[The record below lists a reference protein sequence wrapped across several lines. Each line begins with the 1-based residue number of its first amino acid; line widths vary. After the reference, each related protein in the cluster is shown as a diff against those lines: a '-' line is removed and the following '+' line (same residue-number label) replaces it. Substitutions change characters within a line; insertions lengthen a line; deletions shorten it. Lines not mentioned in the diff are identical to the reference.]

1 MQPPE
6 ILQNDLPNIDDETIS
21 QLAEVVAALGEHSE
35 SEEEHLTWLAILHAL
50 EIERYSRG
58 M

>member
-1 MQPPE
+1 MQPPQ
-6 ILQNDLPNIDDETIS
+6 IIQNDLPNLDNTTLSD
-21 QLAEVVAALGEHSE
+21 LAEVVAALGEHSE

-58 M
+58 L